1 MHQTTAL
8 RTYDPILTTLML
20 ACVHNQR
27 EMILAGIMPSMCD
40 GLAFVAGSDLS
51 ENPKAIRSNSHE
63 WTFVNKNKHLTFLKK
78 WQKGK
83 WKERKYSFERSHFLC
98 LRDDWNPHRSNSLP
112 SVTVT
117 ALNRLLGG
125 WRQHDFLLTVPN
137 SSTCAAHYILFVP
150 GIFFSLH
157 FFGFDSKMC
166 WGCLP

>member
-78 WQKGK
+78 
-83 WKERKYSFERSHFLC
+83 
-98 LRDDWNPHRSNSLP
+98 
-112 SVTVT
+112 
-117 ALNRLLGG
+117 
-125 WRQHDFLLTVPN
+125 
-137 SSTCAAHYILFVP
+137 
-150 GIFFSLH
+150 
-157 FFGFDSKMC
+157 
-166 WGCLP
+166 